1 MKNIWKFL
9 AVLALAGGLTACNKD
24 KGPDGPTDYSGGC
37 EAVDMGL
44 SVKWASYNV
53 GAKAPEEYGSYFVWG
68 ETKEKSNY
76 DWSNYKWGKEDRITK
91 YNNDVEGGDGLKT
104 LLPEDDAATVNWG
117 TKWRT
122 PTCEEIDDLLD
133 DANCERTWDAAK
145 KGYTV
150 KSLKTGNSIF
160 LPAAGSRNEEN
171 YFGTGSDGLYWS
183 STVNE
188 KDIWPGVN
196 AASIICFE
204 SYKNH
209 FHNGGW
215 RYAGLSV
222 RAVTEYQYHPYS
234 QKSIRRANRS
244 ADFIVIHNMDNAY
257 QSNGRHKWYLKCHL
271 IFVCKY
277 RKRLLEGNM
286 QEIIKEIFSV
296 IEHRSDFNI
305 DIMETDK
312 DERTHILERWIFRV
326 LNRRSFTRNCTEI
339 HRKPGV
345 IPKLFLP

>member
-1 MKNIWKFL
+1 MRNIWKLL
-9 AVLALAGGLTACNKD
+9 AVLAVAGGFAACNKD

-37 EAVDMGL
+37 DAVDLGL
-44 SVKWASYNV
+44 SVKWAAYNV
-53 GAKAPEEYGSYFVWG
+53 GAIAPEEYGSYFAYG
-68 ETKEKSNY
+68 ETKEKSKY
-76 DWSNYKWGKEDRITK
+76 DWSNYKWGEEDRTTK
-91 YNNDVEGGDGLKT
+91 YNNDVEGGEGLKT

-122 PTCEEIDDLLD
+122 PTCEEIDELFDETK
-133 DANCERTWDAAK
+133 CEWTWDATK

-160 LPAAGSRNEEN
+160 LPATGSRNEEN

-222 RAVTEYQYHPYS
+222 RAVTEY
-234 QKSIRRANRS
+234 
-244 ADFIVIHNMDNAY
+244 
-257 QSNGRHKWYLKCHL
+257 
-271 IFVCKY
+271 
-277 RKRLLEGNM
+277 
-286 QEIIKEIFSV
+286 
-296 IEHRSDFNI
+296 
-305 DIMETDK
+305 
-312 DERTHILERWIFRV
+312 
-326 LNRRSFTRNCTEI
+326 
-339 HRKPGV
+339 
-345 IPKLFLP
+345 

>member
-1 MKNIWKFL
+1 MRNILKFL
-9 AVLALAGGLTACNKD
+9 AVLALAGGLSACNKD

-37 EAVDMGL
+37 EAVDLGL

-53 GAKAPEEYGSYFVWG
+53 GAKAPEEYGSYFAYG
-68 ETKEKSNY
+68 ETKEKSKY
-76 DWSNYKWGKEDRITK
+76 DWSSYKWGEEDRTTK

-133 DANCERTWDAAK
+133 DANCEWTWDAAK

-222 RAVTEYQYHPYS
+222 RAVTEY
-234 QKSIRRANRS
+234 
-244 ADFIVIHNMDNAY
+244 
-257 QSNGRHKWYLKCHL
+257 
-271 IFVCKY
+271 
-277 RKRLLEGNM
+277 
-286 QEIIKEIFSV
+286 
-296 IEHRSDFNI
+296 
-305 DIMETDK
+305 
-312 DERTHILERWIFRV
+312 
-326 LNRRSFTRNCTEI
+326 
-339 HRKPGV
+339 
-345 IPKLFLP
+345 

>member
-1 MKNIWKFL
+1 MRNIWKLL
-9 AVLALAGGLTACNKD
+9 AVLAACNKD
-24 KGPDGPTDYSGGC
+24 KGPEGPTDFSGGC
-37 EAVDMGL
+37 DAVDLGL
-44 SVKWASYNV
+44 SVKWAAYNV
-53 GAKAPEEYGSYFVWG
+53 GATAPEEYGSYFAYG
-68 ETKEKSNY
+68 ETKEKSKY
-76 DWSNYKWGKEDRITK
+76 DWPNYKWGEEDRTTK
-91 YNNDVEGGDGLKT
+91 YNNDVGGGDGLKT

-133 DANCERTWDAAK
+133 DANCEWTWDATK

-222 RAVTEYQYHPYS
+222 RAVTEY
-234 QKSIRRANRS
+234 
-244 ADFIVIHNMDNAY
+244 
-257 QSNGRHKWYLKCHL
+257 
-271 IFVCKY
+271 
-277 RKRLLEGNM
+277 
-286 QEIIKEIFSV
+286 
-296 IEHRSDFNI
+296 
-305 DIMETDK
+305 
-312 DERTHILERWIFRV
+312 
-326 LNRRSFTRNCTEI
+326 
-339 HRKPGV
+339 
-345 IPKLFLP
+345 

>member
-1 MKNIWKFL
+1 MRNILKFL

-37 EAVDMGL
+37 EAVDMRL

-53 GAKAPEEYGSYFVWG
+53 GAKAPEEYGSYFAYG
-68 ETKEKSNY
+68 ETKEKSKY
-76 DWSNYKWGKEDRITK
+76 DWSNYKWGEEDRTTK

-133 DANCERTWDAAK
+133 DANCEWTWDATK

-222 RAVTEYQYHPYS
+222 RAVT
-234 QKSIRRANRS
+234 
-244 ADFIVIHNMDNAY
+244 
-257 QSNGRHKWYLKCHL
+257 NG
-271 IFVCKY
+271 I
-277 RKRLLEGNM
+277 
-286 QEIIKEIFSV
+286 
-296 IEHRSDFNI
+296 
-305 DIMETDK
+305 
-312 DERTHILERWIFRV
+312 
-326 LNRRSFTRNCTEI
+326 
-339 HRKPGV
+339 
-345 IPKLFLP
+345 

>member
-1 MKNIWKFL
+1 MRNILKFL
-9 AVLALAGGLTACNKD
+9 AVLALAGGLSACNKD

-37 EAVDMGL
+37 EAVDLGL

-53 GAKAPEEYGSYFVWG
+53 GAKAPEEYGSYFAYG
-68 ETKEKSNY
+68 ETKEKSKY
-76 DWSNYKWGKEDRITK
+76 DWSNYKWGEEDRTTK
-91 YNNDVEGGDGLKT
+91 YNNDVEGGEGLKT

-122 PTCEEIDDLLD
+122 PTCEEIDELFDETK
-133 DANCERTWDAAK
+133 CEWTWDATK

-160 LPAAGSRNEEN
+160 LPATGSRNEEN

-222 RAVTEYQYHPYS
+222 RAVTEY
-234 QKSIRRANRS
+234 
-244 ADFIVIHNMDNAY
+244 
-257 QSNGRHKWYLKCHL
+257 
-271 IFVCKY
+271 
-277 RKRLLEGNM
+277 
-286 QEIIKEIFSV
+286 
-296 IEHRSDFNI
+296 
-305 DIMETDK
+305 
-312 DERTHILERWIFRV
+312 
-326 LNRRSFTRNCTEI
+326 
-339 HRKPGV
+339 
-345 IPKLFLP
+345 

>member
-1 MKNIWKFL
+1 MRNIWKLL
-9 AVLALAGGLTACNKD
+9 AVLAVAGGLAACNKD
-24 KGPDGPTDYSGGC
+24 KGPEGPTDFSGGC
-37 EAVDMGL
+37 DAVDLGL
-44 SVKWASYNV
+44 SVKWAAYNV
-53 GAKAPEEYGSYFVWG
+53 GATAPEEYGSYFAYG
-68 ETKEKSNY
+68 ETKEKSKY
-76 DWSNYKWGKEDRITK
+76 DWPNYKWGEEDRTTK
-91 YNNDVEGGDGLKT
+91 YNNDVGGGDGLKT

-133 DANCERTWDAAK
+133 DANCEWTWDATK

-222 RAVTEYQYHPYS
+222 RAVTEY
-234 QKSIRRANRS
+234 
-244 ADFIVIHNMDNAY
+244 
-257 QSNGRHKWYLKCHL
+257 
-271 IFVCKY
+271 
-277 RKRLLEGNM
+277 
-286 QEIIKEIFSV
+286 
-296 IEHRSDFNI
+296 
-305 DIMETDK
+305 
-312 DERTHILERWIFRV
+312 
-326 LNRRSFTRNCTEI
+326 
-339 HRKPGV
+339 
-345 IPKLFLP
+345 